1 MGSRLQ
7 IEFQNK
13 NTICSFKEEEIWSVN
28 TVSDRKGIRKDHK
41 VSTNSPLI
49 YCGFLWVLQRIC
61 FPESL
66 RDVCV
71 WIREGHITDSCIM
84 GYSFCL
90 SNIS

>member
-13 NTICSFKEEEIWSVN
+13 NTICSFKKEEIWNVN
-28 TVSDRKGIRKDHK
+28 TVFDRKGIRKDHK

-49 YCGFLWVLQRIC
+49 YLGSSENM

-71 WIREGHITDSCIM
+71 
-84 GYSFCL
+84 
-90 SNIS
+90 